1 MQRYSAECIQLL
13 KKDRETGMSI
23 QVLMLKYNMP
33 KTSVWQHIKN
43 IKLNPHHQNLL
54 RANQGGSRQ
63 RKQEALRKADIEA
76 LRLLKNVTMSK
87 VAPVIFAALYWA
99 EGHKKSF
106 VFTNTDE
113 RMLRVFLKILRSYWN
128 VDNNDINLLIRV
140 TDIMNTK
147 KCLKYWKQVTK
158 LPLQNIHINI
168 NNKQNK
174 SKTKY
179 GVCRVTIKKG
189 GYGLKV
195 THAIIN
201 EIVARMETI

>member
-1 MQRYSAECIQLL
+1 MGYKFIVQ
-13 KKDRETGMSI
+13 K
-23 QVLMLKYNMP
+23 P
-33 KTSVWQHIKN
+33 
-43 IKLNPHHQNLL
+43 P
-54 RANQGGSRQ
+54 
-63 RKQEALRKADIEA
+63 
-76 LRLLKNVTMSK
+76 
-87 VAPVIFAALYWA
+87 PFA
-99 EGHKKSF
+99 G
-106 VFTNTDE
+106 
-113 RMLRVFLKILRSYWN
+113 VFLLPRVAVLLCIVELIYCYPWN